1 MNEYVFIVCTH
12 GKFGEELVKS
22 AEMIAGKM
30 NNVFSISLNQG
41 IGPDDYRNQ
50 LEEVLKTLDGKIGIC
65 IVDLF
70 GGTPFSCAAHLSQNY
85 DIEILTGLNL
95 AMFLEMHSQASYLNR
110 EELVACGLTT
120 LAESGKNVLS
130 LMKGE

>member
-12 GKFGEELVKS
+12 GKFGEELVRS

-30 NNVFSISLNQG
+30 NNVVSLSLNQG
-41 IGPDDYRNQ
+41 IGPEEYRNQ
-50 LEEVLKTLDGKIGIC
+50 LEEVLKGLDGKTGIC

-70 GGTPFSCAAHLSQNY
+70 GGTPFNCAAQLSQNY
-85 DIEILTGLNL
+85 DMEILTGLNL
-95 AMFLEMHSQASYLNR
+95 AMFLEMHSQASYLSR

-120 LAESGKNVLS
+120 LVESGKNVLS